1 MTPVRRSAAL
11 ASLAL
16 LATACSV
23 LDTTDDAPP
32 TTISDAAAPTST
44 TTPVLPAA
52 AAPTATTMPTTTVP
66 LGPPRALV
74 TPTGV
79 VVPVRGGGPGAWI
92 VGTPCH
98 GEATVA
104 DGGPI
109 HGVTVLIDPGHGGD
123 DEPGAVGA
131 GGLQE
136 ADLNL
141 DVAWRLSAA
150 LAERGI
156 DSLLTRPAD
165 YRIAVIARA
174 ELATVIQPEVFVS
187 VHHNGGETVPREAPG
202 VEVFHQ
208 STSDG
213 SRRLGG
219 LVFEELMAAFEPLEA
234 DWVGGPLHGV
244 SYRLNRDDE
253 DLYGV
258 LRRPVG
264 VDTVLT
270 EAMYLTNP
278 SEEDLLDDP
287 AVLDLEAE
295 ALATAIERFLTTDD
309 PGTGFIDPTTFRG
322 DLGSGGGTV
331 GCEDPPLE

>member
-1 MTPVRRSAAL
+1 MTVARSTAL
-11 ASLAL
+11 AAVVAL
-16 LATACSV
+16 LASACSV
-23 LDTTDDAPP
+23 LDTSAEAEVPATSSSIATTTTAPVP
-32 TTISDAAAPTST
+32 IVAAPST
-44 TTPVLPAA
+44 TTTTEPV
-52 AAPTATTMPTTTVP
+52 
-66 LGPPRALV
+66 GPPRALV

-79 VVPVRGGGPGAWI
+79 VVPIRGGGPGAWI

-98 GEATVA
+98 AEAVIA
-104 DGGPI
+104 DGEPI
-109 HGVTVLIDPGHGGD
+109 HRVTVLIDPGHGGD

-141 DVAWRLSAA
+141 DVARRLQVA

-156 DSLLTRPAD
+156 DSALTRPAD
-165 YRIAVIARA
+165 YRIAVISRA
-174 ELATVIQPEVFVS
+174 ELASAIEPDVFIS
-187 VHHNGGETVPREAPG
+187 VHHNGGETAVFDAPG

-208 STSDG
+208 SFSEG

-219 LVFEELMAAFEPLEA
+219 IVFEELMAAFEPLDA
-234 DWVGGPLHGV
+234 TWVGGPLHGV

-258 LRRPVG
+258 LRRPTG

-270 EAMYLTNP
+270 EAMYLSNP
-278 SEEDLLDDP
+278 SEEALLEDP

-295 ALATAIERFLTTDD
+295 ALARAIERFLATDD
-309 PGTGFIDPTTFRG
+309 PGSGYIDPTTFRG
-322 DLGSGGGTV
+322 DLGPGGGTG